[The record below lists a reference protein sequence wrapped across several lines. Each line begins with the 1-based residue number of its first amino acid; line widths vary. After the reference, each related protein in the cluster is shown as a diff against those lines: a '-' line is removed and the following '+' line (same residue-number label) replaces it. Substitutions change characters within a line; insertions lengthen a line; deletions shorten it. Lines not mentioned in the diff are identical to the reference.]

1 MASRAL
7 PGLGLKGFWGSG
19 YDGWDGEM
27 DTNLL
32 TMSVLLNGTVKSA
45 TTSLPGSPTNG
56 DIYIVKVGDPNAG
69 KVAVRDVGA
78 WVYLTPARGWR
89 LWVDD
94 ALQYRTYDGA
104 VWVIENELLSTS
116 VVSGS
121 AVALTTN
128 TAANAMSIAN
138 VPKGDWDISINAAFL
153 PGATTS
159 ITELLASISVASG
172 TIDTTPGRFNSLPM
186 AAFVPGA
193 NPMSLVVPS
202 HRITLASTSTLYFV
216 ARGKFTVAG
225 LGVYGSLTA
234 RRAKLG

>member
-1 MASRAL
+1 MSSRAL

-19 YDGWDGEM
+19 FDGWDGEM

-32 TMSVLLNGTVKSA
+32 TLSVLMNGIVKSA
-45 TTSLPGSPTNG
+45 TTTLPGSPTNG
-56 DIYIVKVGDPNAG
+56 DIYIVKVGDTNAG
-69 KVAVRDVGA
+69 KIAVRDNGA
-78 WVYLTPARGWR
+78 WVYLTPVRGWR

-104 VWVIENELLSTS
+104 VWIIENELLSAS

-138 VPKGDWDISINAAFL
+138 VPKGDWDVSINAAFL
-153 PGATTS
+153 PASATS
-159 ITELLASISVASG
+159 VTELLASISVTSA
-172 TIDTTPGRFNSLPM
+172 TLDTTPGRFNSQPM
-186 AAFVPGA
+186 APFVPGA
-193 NPMSLVVPS
+193 NSMSLIIPS
-202 HRITLASTSTLYFV
+202 YRLTLASMSAIYFV
-216 ARGKFTVAG
+216 ARGKFTVNT
-225 LGVYGSLTA
+225 LGVYGVLTA